1 LREEHYV
8 QTAIAHTLGNVR
20 LDESRR
26 TCRSPATDTSPKP
39 DKPTNHGLSLTKEN
53 IVNLYKRFFMLP
65 ALLAAA
71 IAAGPSI
78 HAQAGMTRGHDDEA
92 CRSGAYNPIVGIWSG
107 NLDFTT
113 LGKATVLVSINQ
125 GGTFT
130 ETDSVDLDGT
140 VGNASPGYA
149 AWKAE
154 DCQHYTLT
162 IHKTIW
168 NPKEKVFLNV
178 ILPGTIVLS
187 EDGQSWTVNL
197 KQITL
202 DANGNEVPGF
212 QGTVT
217 GSTKRINAG
226 SAQ

>member
-1 LREEHYV
+1 M
-8 QTAIAHTLGNVR
+8 
-20 LDESRR
+20 
-26 TCRSPATDTSPKP
+26 
-39 DKPTNHGLSLTKEN
+39 
-53 IVNLYKRFFMLP
+53 NLYKRFFMLP

-71 IAAGPSI
+71 IATGPSM
-78 HAQAGMTRGHDDEA
+78 HAQAGMMRGHDDEA
-92 CRSGAYNPIVGIWSG
+92 CRSGAYNPLVGIWSG

-140 VGNASPGYA
+140 VGHASPGYA

-154 DCQHYTLT
+154 DCRHYTLT
-162 IHKTIW
+162 IHKTLW
-168 NPKEKVFLNV
+168 NPVSKVFLNV

-202 DANGNEVPGF
+202 DTNGNEVPGF
-212 QGTVT
+212 RGTVT
-217 GSTKRINAG
+217 GSAKRIIAG
-226 SAQ
+226 SSGE